1 MQPAPP
7 AHQAPKQRGL
17 HPPYEIALNVNMKI
31 LHILSVEELRDGG
44 SLVIGFQ
51 ADDSC
56 SYWLMLPIIVRGVN
70 EGTFGAPVL
79 VNRTTA
85 IEVDL
90 SWVGANNW
98 LCKLEYFIEDEEH
111 KSTLNRMKV
120 IIHQHL

>member
-1 MQPAPP
+1 
-7 AHQAPKQRGL
+7 
-17 HPPYEIALNVNMKI
+17 MKV

-51 ADDSC
+51 ADDAC
-56 SYWLMLPIIVRGVN
+56 SYWLMLPIIVRGTN
-70 EGTFGAPVL
+70 EGTFGTPAL

-98 LCKLEYFIEDEEH
+98 LCKLECFIEDEEH
-111 KSTLNRMKV
+111 ESTLNRMRVV
-120 IIHQHL
+120 IHENLKKCT